1 MSAKTPRYANNFAA
15 MSYRGP
21 SAGIWYDCP
30 IGEFNEDPSYGQYFF
45 EDFRMVGNAVMS
57 SAFQGSLGRW
67 SVYGAAGAFVND
79 QQLDGGVIGFG
90 SDGDNEGLTLS
101 SSAGAV
107 RLVKSV
113 NSTLFCT
120 KKTWFEASVGTST
133 VAATKRDDFVGL
145 AIPALSS
152 NEPRANYPITT
163 TDDTL
168 DATNGTFIGF
178 HRKGT
183 ASPLDWSFCFNLAG
197 GTVNY
202 VTNLTAVMAAAQL
215 QQPATLQFGQYQQA
229 QAAFTPLA
237 ANQLVKLGFVFDPNY
252 EVRLIGSKPTARQS
266 SGSGPFTA
274 LLRVFVNG
282 IEILAT
288 FLTAADVLNATAGQ
302 AFPTGFMMPT
312 IATMN
317 QTGTAPGNMLAD
329 FIGVAQ
335 YADS

>member
-1 MSAKTPRYANNFAA
+1 MSVKTPRYANNFNALQ
-15 MSYRGP
+15 YRGP

-30 IGEFNEDPSYGQYFF
+30 IGEFIEDPSYGRFF
-45 EDFRMVGNAVMS
+45 SDDFTMAGNAVMT
-57 SAFQGSLGRW
+57 SAFQGSLGQW

-90 SDGDNEGLTLS
+90 SDGDNEGLTLL
-101 SSAGAV
+101 SSAGSV

-113 NSTLFCT
+113 SGTLFPT

-133 VAATKRDDFVGL
+133 VVATKRDDFVGL

-152 NEPRANYPITT
+152 NEPRANYPILT

-202 VTNLTAVMAAAQL
+202 VTNLTALLAAAQI
-215 QQPATLQFGQYQQA
+215 QQPAPL
-229 QAAFTPLA
+229 FTPLVG
-237 ANQLVKLGFVFDPNY
+237 NQLVKLGFVFDPNY
-252 EVRLIGSKPTARQS
+252 ESRLIGSSPTARQT
-266 SGSGPFTA
+266 SGSGPFTV

-282 IEILAT
+282 IEIMAT
-288 FLTAADVLNATAGQ
+288 FLTSADVLNATSGQ
-302 AFPTGFMMPT
+302 AFPTGFMSPCL
-312 IATMN
+312 ATMN
-317 QTGTAPGNMLAD
+317 QTGTTPGNALAD
-329 FIGVAQ
+329 FIQVAQ

>member
-1 MSAKTPRYANNFAA
+1 MSVKTPRYANNFGALA
-15 MSYRGP
+15 YRGP

-30 IGEFNEDPSYGQYFF
+30 IGEFTEDPSYGRYFYD
-45 EDFRMVGNAVMS
+45 DFDMVGNATMT

-79 QQLDGGVIGFG
+79 QQMDGGVIGFG
-90 SDGDNEGLTLS
+90 SDGDNEGLTLQ
-101 SSAGAV
+101 SSAGSV

-113 NSTLFCT
+113 SGTLFPT

-133 VAATKRDDFVGL
+133 VVATKRDDFVGL
-145 AIPALSS
+145 AIPSLSS
-152 NEPRANYPITT
+152 NLPRANYPITT

-202 VTNLTAVMAAAQL
+202 VQNLTALMAAAQL
-215 QQPATLQFGQYQQA
+215 QQPVTSGYPGFQQA
-229 QAAFTPLA
+229 NAAFTPLV

-252 EVRLIGSKPTARQS
+252 ESRLIGSLPTARQT

-282 IEILAT
+282 IEIMAT
-288 FLTAADVLNATAGQ
+288 FLTSADVLNATVAQ

-317 QTGTAPGNMLAD
+317 QTGTTPGNMIAD
-329 FIGVAQ
+329 FVGCAQ